1 MDFPDVLLEQSIRY
15 PLMGSPDWIKLVYQS
30 AFGAEHLFAD
40 LDSVERYFHA
50 EFSGTKPARSVPLLE
65 DLGGDLLR
73 VNFAPYQ
80 ANGFF
85 EEDLFELFL
94 RSAQPQKGK
103 EALFNED
110 IALIE
115 EFLRQEKGEERSRA
129 FQQDYEAYRKD
140 GLHPLH
146 HSEEYRQAYAPHYR
160 LVLKEEWSLFLA
172 RL

>member
-73 VNFAPYQ
+73 VNFAPYK
-80 ANGFF
+80 AAGFS
-85 EEDLFELFL
+85 EADLFELFV
-94 RSAQPQKGK
+94 RSALPSSGK
-103 EALFNED
+103 EARFAQD
-110 IALIE
+110 IAILE
-115 EFLRQEKGEERSRA
+115 AFLGKTKGSPARAAFEK
-129 FQQDYEAYRKD
+129 DYAAYREQ

-146 HSEEYRQAYAPHYR
+146 HSEIYRKAYDPHYR
-160 LVLKEEWSLFLA
+160 LVSQDEWALFLN